1 MVAVDLDRV
10 RGRRLSYNVAIVPLS
25 LDGNSQTVE
34 DLRAFIHSL
43 PFGTSIYTA
52 RTPEEWDYCILR
64 EEQPRLDTTLKVFSH
79 LYRSREG
86 LSIPGQIN
94 RFFYSS
100 CCRAYRRLVGED
112 LPEHR
117 TARLVA
123 ALSGECGYCPSPLA
137 TTWRWFDVF
146 RKTGLYRTPDDEH
159 PPYCIQS
166 EQEQKDT
173 RWHLEDYVYSQRR
186 FSQEPLEVRQAYRN
200 FANDVLWRRNDEGDL
215 KRLSYELGELEWREG
230 RKSVVF
236 VQADAMD
243 FLCENAGTQGKVT
256 TEQKSARKSAY
267 PPGNTLLLS
276 NFAAAATAYATR
288 GRPFLPKLVG
298 GVTLLGWLSVG
309 VLCRSVCLAHNALT
323 RMELKFGDAMV
334 AEAKA
339 MDGSNDVV
347 D

>member
-1 MVAVDLDRV
+1 
-10 RGRRLSYNVAIVPLS
+10 
-25 LDGNSQTVE
+25 
-34 DLRAFIHSL
+34 AFIHSL
-43 PFGTSIYTA
+43 PSGTSIYTA
-52 RTPEEWDYCILR
+52 RTPEEWDYCVLR

-159 PPYCIQS
+159 PSYCIQS

-200 FANDVLWRRNDEGDL
+200 FAKDVLWRRND
-215 KRLSYELGELEWREG
+215 
-230 RKSVVF
+230 
-236 VQADAMD
+236 
-243 FLCENAGTQGKVT
+243 
-256 TEQKSARKSAY
+256 
-267 PPGNTLLLS
+267 
-276 NFAAAATAYATR
+276 
-288 GRPFLPKLVG
+288 
-298 GVTLLGWLSVG
+298 
-309 VLCRSVCLAHNALT
+309 
-323 RMELKFGDAMV
+323 
-334 AEAKA
+334 
-339 MDGSNDVV
+339 
-347 D
+347 